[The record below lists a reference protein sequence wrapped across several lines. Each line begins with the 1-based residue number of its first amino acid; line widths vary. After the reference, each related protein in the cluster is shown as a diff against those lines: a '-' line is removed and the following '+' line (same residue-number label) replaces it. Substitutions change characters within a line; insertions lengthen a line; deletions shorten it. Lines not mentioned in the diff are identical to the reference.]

1 MNKRRSILRFVLTF
15 ICVLLPLLGTSILV
29 TQNFLAQARQEENEK
44 LSEQIVAVET
54 FISENY
60 WNYRTKG
67 VILFDNKEFSSKQ
80 VLFDTSAAS
89 HAVRMLQCLRMFDNG
104 ANEILLYYGKDYLYA
119 SNGIVSPHTFFNYTL
134 SCSTDSVEDAVEVIS
149 SNEFSVRILEGGAS
163 GGYFLYHIPIGEDS
177 YGYMRSMEVVIDF
190 SELEKMLETCVNSK
204 NLLLRLSSED
214 EECYFY
220 HTKEGMQFMTREQ
233 AGELL
238 TGYDDAPWVAGS
250 GELGIDISIWCNV
263 EEQLL
268 EFQRLRRI
276 NIVLLMVGLCLSTI
290 LSFGLSLMRFSR
302 LKTLLSNIAHKN
314 VSHNDKK
321 KWKQNEFDHIQLLF
335 DEFIKEN
342 VSIRQNAH
350 SYRKTLFKQV
360 SILLFHGLIRDYEEV
375 QSLLEV
381 CGTALFEEYFFI
393 FGLKADSHEQ
403 LEQLDALFQSDIHY
417 VINEDDRKFLFILCE
432 IPCFDFD
439 MRLRRDMADKL
450 QSALGGVDIQCNQM
464 VMSQVYNHISM
475 TNYAYL
481 EVLSIF
487 ENIAEKK
494 PYILCWEEWAKRSG
508 KVCARLGD
516 EYLKAFREA
525 VSDRNYEQSCQILK
539 TSMQQK
545 EVKIDDMR
553 SWRYMLLQSIMLEL
567 NSMFAEE
574 EHKEMLLELSAVN
587 LDNEVKF
594 ETEMCAILQKYCSQ
608 KTEQPENNF
617 DKILQ
622 YVEKN
627 YVNYDLSLDKVAN
640 YAGTSKSQMSKL
652 FKKHTGV
659 GYIDYVTKL
668 RMEKAK
674 DLLTYTDMSI
684 KDIFQKVGYIDTTNA
699 SKKFKVYFDVTP
711 SSWRSIWQKEQ
722 ERARKEK

>member
-1 MNKRRSILRFVLTF
+1 MNKRRSILQFLLTYL
-15 ICVLLPLLGTSILV
+15 CVLLPLLGTSILV
-29 TQNFLAQARQEENEK
+29 TQNFLDQALREENDK
-44 LSEQIVAVET
+44 MSGQIAAVEA
-54 FISENY
+54 FMCENY

-67 VILFDNKEFSSKQ
+67 VILFENREFHSEQ
-80 VLFDTSAAS
+80 VLFGISAAEN
-89 HAVRMLQCLRMFDNG
+89 AIRMLQCLRLFDNSVK
-104 ANEILLYYGKDYLYA
+104 EILLYYGKDYLYT
-119 SNGIVSPHTFFNYTL
+119 SNGLVSPYTFFNNTL
-134 SCSTDSVEDAVEVIS
+134 SCTSDSTKDAQEIIS
-149 SNEFSVRILEGGAS
+149 TTELAVRILDGGSS
-163 GGYFLYHIPIGEDS
+163 GGYLLYHIPVGEDN

-190 SELEKMLETCVNSK
+190 SELEEMFETCVNSK
-204 NLLLRLSSED
+204 NLLLRLSGQD
-214 EECYFY
+214 DECYFY
-220 HTKEGMQFMTREQ
+220 HTKEGMQFVAREQ
-233 AGELL
+233 ACELL
-238 TGYDDAPWVAGS
+238 TGYKDAPWIGGS
-250 GELGIDISIWCNV
+250 SELGIDISIWCDV

-268 EFQRLRRI
+268 EFRRLRNI
-276 NIVLLMVGLCLSTI
+276 NIILLMVGLCLSTI

-314 VSHNDKK
+314 ISHNDKK

-417 VINEDDRKFLFILCE
+417 VINEDDRKLLFILCE

-545 EVKIDDMR
+545 EAKKDDLR
-553 SWRYMLLQSIMLEL
+553 FLRYMLLQSMMLEM
-567 NSMFAEE
+567 NSIYTEE
-574 EHKEMLLELSAVN
+574 EHQEMLLELSTIN
-587 LDNEVKF
+587 LDNVVEF
-594 ETEMCAILQKYCSQ
+594 ETEMCAVLQKYCRKETVQ
-608 KTEQPENNF
+608 IENSF
-617 DKILQ
+617 HKILQ
-622 YVEKN
+622 FVEKN
-627 YVNYDLSLDKVAN
+627 YAKYDLSLDRVAN
-640 YAGTSKSQMSKL
+640 YAGTSKSQVSKL

-674 DLLTYTDMSI
+674 ELLVHTDMSI

-699 SKKFKVYFDVTP
+699 SKKFKVYFNVTP
-711 SSWRSIWQKEQ
+711 SSWRSMGQEEQ
-722 ERARKEK
+722 ERNRKGK